1 MPEQEKTKKE
11 KLAFVWNTAKK
22 VLFFVAVGL
31 CAFFLVVASWL
42 AVDKFILKSPVPSFA
57 GYSLLSVESG
67 SMEGRMKD
75 SINKGDLVLIR
86 KTDDYKIGETITFL
100 RPNDKVPTTHRIID
114 FDYSSGEK
122 AYITKGD
129 ANNSRD
135 KIVTEDQIVGEV
147 VLIFKHVG
155 VIRGWLTEGGGFVF
169 VIAILATL
177 FVGIYI
183 LKDFKPKQKTGE
195 EESLPNGDNAFDC
208 KQIEAEEK
216 ENQQTKS

>member
-1 MPEQEKTKKE
+1 MPEQENIQIGKWTSI
-11 KLAFVWNTAKK
+11 LNTAKK
-22 VLFFVAVGL
+22 VMFFVAIGL

-67 SMEGRMKD
+67 SMEGKMKD
-75 SINKGDLVLIR
+75 SIHKGDLVLIR

-114 FDYSSGEK
+114 FDYSSGER

-129 ANNSRD
+129 ANDSRD
-135 KIVTEDQIVGEV
+135 KVVPKDQIIGEV
-147 VLIFKHVG
+147 VVIFKHVG
-155 VIRGWLTEGGGFVF
+155 VVRGWLTEGGGFIF
-169 VIAILATL
+169 VVAILATL

-183 LKDFKPKQKTGE
+183 LKEFKPKTVQE
-195 EESLPNGDNAFDC
+195 EGKILPNGNNSPDC
-208 KQIEAEEK
+208 QEEQK
-216 ENQQTKS
+216 E

>member
-22 VLFFVAVGL
+22 VLFFAAVGL

-67 SMEGRMKD
+67 SMEGKMKD
-75 SINKGDLVLIR
+75 SIHKGDLVLIR

-114 FDYSSGEK
+114 FDYSSGER

-129 ANNSRD
+129 ANDSRD
-135 KIVTEDQIVGEV
+135 KVVLKDQIIGEV
-147 VLIFKHVG
+147 VVIFKHVG
-155 VIRGWLTEGGGFVF
+155 VVRGWLTEGGGFIF
-169 VIAILATL
+169 VVAILATL

-183 LKDFKPKQKTGE
+183 LKEFKPKTVQE
-195 EESLPNGDNAFDC
+195 EGKILPNGNNSPDC
-208 KQIEAEEK
+208 QEEQK
-216 ENQQTKS
+216 E